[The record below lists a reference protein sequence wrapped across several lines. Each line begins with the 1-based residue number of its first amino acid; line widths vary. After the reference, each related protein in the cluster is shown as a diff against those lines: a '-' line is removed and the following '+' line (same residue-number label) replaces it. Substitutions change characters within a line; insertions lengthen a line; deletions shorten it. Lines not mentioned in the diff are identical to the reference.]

1 MFSFW
6 YEMEWVW
13 EEGDFGN
20 DANEEKAKKIESILR
35 KSFRN
40 MIVVE
45 CEKPTY
51 MLSIQL
57 SIVSC
62 NSFIIS
68 TVCLLILYLV
78 VWFFIVLWVLC
89 FFPSSFFFVLVRS
102 VVGYIHKF
110 QLLAKSNCAPF
121 VCARAQNALPSRW
134 NLLGTGSHS
143 PMYTKNCRN
152 IIYNGWAKTGNKQ
165 VLTRR

>member
-6 YEMEWVW
+6 YEMGWAAG
-13 EEGDFGN
+13 EGEGHVGN
-20 DANEEKAKKIESILR
+20 DAIEEKAKKIESILR

-45 CEKPTY
+45 CEKPTC
-51 MLSIQL
+51 MPSIQL

-78 VWFFIVLWVLC
+78 VWFFIVLWVAR
-89 FFPSSFFFVLVRS
+89 FFLSLAFRSHSRS

-110 QLLAKSNCAPF
+110 QLLAKIECVRVLCGMCLRTKFA
-121 VCARAQNALPSRW
+121 SRVDGIYW
-134 NLLGTGSHS
+134 E
-143 PMYTKNCRN
+143 RERQFAN
-152 IIYNGWAKTGNKQ
+152 IPRTAEI
-165 VLTRR
+165 